1 MNVLQLGVHK
11 PAKRW
16 VTLRVTVN
24 SVAGA
29 MDVER
34 YWQLFEEMGEDK
46 VVKAIAGK
54 HFLAEKEQ
62 AARIWLRRKAEHR
75 ASTEQGSLKLV
86 AEANVLAREA
96 NATSQKSDKK
106 ARTANF
112 VAAAALIV
120 ALIALFFKR

>member
-1 MNVLQLGVHK
+1 
-11 PAKRW
+11 
-16 VTLRVTVN
+16 
-24 SVAGA
+24 

-46 VVKAIAGK
+46 VVKAVSGK

-62 AARIWLRRKAEHR
+62 AAEIWLRRKAEHR
-75 ASTEQGSLKLV
+75 ASAAEQESLKLV

-96 NATSQKSDKK
+96 NAISQKSDKK

-112 VAAAALIV
+112 IAAAALIV